1 MRTLSRPIEA
11 ICLFDSKGITPIKF
25 KYQIPDKSYKVIKV
39 DKIICRSEEILCG
52 NKTIVYD
59 CQSVIDGVE
68 RLFQLKF
75 FKSECKWIL
84 FKI

>member
-1 MRTLSRPIEA
+1 MKTVAKEIEV
-11 ICLFDSKGITPIKF
+11 ICHFSKEGITPLKF
-25 KYQIPDKSYKVIKV
+25 KYEETDSSYKVIKV
-39 DKIICRSEEILCG
+39 DKIISRAEERYCG
-52 NKTIVYD
+52 NIALVFD

-75 FKSECKWIL
+75 FKSECKWVL

>member
-1 MRTLSRPIEA
+1 MRTLAKPIEA

-25 KYQIPDKSYKVIKV
+25 RYYESDESYKIIKV
-39 DKIICRSEEILCG
+39 DKIISRSEEVLCG
-52 NKTIVYD
+52 NNALVYD